1 MDNMISKWVLY
12 FFLYCVVGW
21 IWEVLYVSA
30 RKRTWVNRGFLYG
43 PWLPI
48 YGFGAV
54 MILLATLP
62 VRGNLPLV
70 FLFGMIGA
78 TALEYITGV
87 AMERIF
93 HMRYWDYS
101 ENFGNVNGHIC
112 VMASASW
119 GVASVLVTE
128 FVHPPVERLVS
139 KIPGAVLEGMDVVLV
154 AAFTVD
160 VVRSVEAALNLKELL
175 ASMTEN
181 SQFLQN
187 IEEWMEQVVKHLKL
201 EEKLAQYRDKE
212 SSLVLRLE
220 KNTALLLE
228 EIAISMQQTTGEE
241 EMERLGNFREM
252 LLSFRETLQRVKNNK
267 AMRREKDYQ
276 RAASLLKRNPSAVS
290 KRYPKAL
297 VELKEWKERRK
308 KEK

>member
-112 VMASASW
+112 VMASVGW

-187 IEEWMEQVVKHLKL
+187 IEERMEQVVKHLKL
-201 EEKLAQYRDKE
+201 EEKLAEYRDKE